1 MAEIGAHPSPDFK
14 SNVARRRFG
23 IACRQFFV
31 DFNGPFAAICTFIA
45 KNVLR
50 LEPFNQRR

>member
-23 IACRQFFV
+23 IACQQFFV
-31 DFNGPFAAICTFIA
+31 DFNGPFAAICIFIA